1 MKFKSHLY
9 YEDRDEVQEELRN
22 LKPLKGAKIDFYKN
36 GIHQGTGFKDVCAGG
51 YFPAISLFKNVTVSV
66 NFGPNFKFAPKEI
79 AFRGVSDKDHAFIF
93 ITQMI
98 WF

>member
-1 MKFKSHLY
+1 L
-9 YEDRDEVQEELRN
+9 D
-22 LKPLKGAKIDFYKN
+22 
-36 GIHQGTGFKDVCAGG
+36 HQGTGFKDVCAGG

-66 NFGPNFKFAPKEI
+66 NFGPNFKFAPKEV

-98 WF
+98 